1 MKFEARFRISELS
14 ASADKPASA
23 LCRRLLREGRDDP
36 RRIEIVPEPV
46 AAITQQ
52 PRQILSLRSTAASS
66 ALRRSR
72 SPAFSDGMSR
82 VCGCRWPTGASPI
95 NREVFVGEEG
105 MDAAADPVDDPA
117 RPMVCAI
124 VARLPSRTSKA
135 NTLVKFRMLDLLR
148 LARIF
153 LAGPARVRS
162 PAPVVSVRAWG
173 LTPSDAPGR
182 QFDWLSRMRRRCFD

>member
-23 LCRRLLREGRDDP
+23 LCRRLLGEGRDDP

-95 NREVFVGEEG
+95 NREVFVGDEG
-105 MDAAADPVDDPA
+105 MDAATDPVDDPA

-153 LAGPARVRS
+153 LAGAGAREVAGSRRFRS
-162 PAPVVSVRAWG
+162 RVG
-173 LTPSDAPGR
+173 LV
-182 QFDWLSRMRRRCFD
+182 